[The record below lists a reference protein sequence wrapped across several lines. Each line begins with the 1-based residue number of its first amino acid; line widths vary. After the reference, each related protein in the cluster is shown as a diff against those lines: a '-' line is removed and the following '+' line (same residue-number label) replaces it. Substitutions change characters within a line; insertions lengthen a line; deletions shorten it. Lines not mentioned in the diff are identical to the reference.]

1 MKKYII
7 IPDVNCDLS
16 PELREK
22 FGVRDYIHSYV
33 HFSNGLDFQT
43 HLDWDTMSREEF
55 YKLLSSKQIQ
65 ASTSPAS
72 PEECYNIF
80 KSYAEQGYDILS
92 ISLSTKIS
100 STHASAQTAAK
111 RVQEEY
117 PDCNIYCVDS
127 MRMSGAIGLL
137 TIHACEMQA
146 AGKSMQEVVDW
157 LEENKYKVHQMG
169 PIDDLMFVARRGR
182 ISTGKAIFGSF
193 AGVKPMGDCNAE
205 GYVTVITKAKGIK
218 KALKLTVAYIKEAAT
233 DIENQYVVISHTNR
247 EEYAMQLKEQIEAE
261 LHPKAVFVSDVFTS
275 CGTNIGPGMIGAY
288 FLGDPVSQDGE
299 AEKAMMNRAIESCS

>member
-16 PELREK
+16 AELRER
-22 FGVRDYIHSYV
+22 FELRDYIPGHV

-43 HLDWDTMSREEF
+43 RLEWDTLSREEF

-80 KSYAEQGYDILS
+80 KSYAEQGYDILN

-100 STHASAQTAAK
+100 SAHASATTAAK
-111 RVQEEY
+111 RIQEEF
-117 PDCNIYCVDS
+117 PDCTVYCVDS
-127 MRMSGAIGLL
+127 MRMSGAIGLMVL
-137 TIHACEMQA
+137 YACEMQA
-146 AGKSMQEVVDW
+146 AGKSMQEVIDW

-218 KALKLTVAYIKEAAT
+218 KALKLTVAYVKEAAT
-233 DIENQYVVISHTNR
+233 DIENQHILISHTNR
-247 EEYAMQLKEQIEAE
+247 EEYALQLKELIETE
-261 LHPKAVFVSDVFTS
+261 LHPKDVLISDVYGS

-288 FLGDPVSQDGE
+288 FLGAPVSQDGE
-299 AEKAMMNRAIESCS
+299 AEKAMMNRAIEACN